1 MSDLSKKEAYL
12 AMFAFLDAYNQ
23 LSPSDEIGG
32 LLGSMSLLEDGV
44 PADPAIYDDWI
55 DAVEKV
61 KNNQVN
67 AALKFKS

>member
-12 AMFAFLDAYNQ
+12 AMFAFLDAYYQ

-32 LLGSMSLLEDGV
+32 LLSNMSLLEDGV

-67 AALKFKS
+67 ATLKIKS